1 MIGYVS
7 FGTQISGD
15 IPAVL
20 KALEEIGNQL
30 RSKIEQSLESLSDS
44 CTLLKLLLKL
54 CGVQDN
60 CSRCFLRSVKS
71 FFFLFF

>member
-44 CTLLKLLLKL
+44 CTL
-54 CGVQDN
+54 
-60 CSRCFLRSVKS
+60 
-71 FFFLFF
+71 

>member
-15 IPAVL
+15 ILAVL

-30 RSKIEQSLESLSDS
+30 RS
-44 CTLLKLLLKL
+44 
-54 CGVQDN
+54 
-60 CSRCFLRSVKS
+60 
-71 FFFLFF
+71 